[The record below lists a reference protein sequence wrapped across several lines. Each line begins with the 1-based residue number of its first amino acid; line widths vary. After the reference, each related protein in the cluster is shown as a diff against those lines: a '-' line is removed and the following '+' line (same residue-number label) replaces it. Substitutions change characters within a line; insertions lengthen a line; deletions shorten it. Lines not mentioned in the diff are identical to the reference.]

1 MRSAAQYTVS
11 TRNRDFEEFQRL
23 EIRRARVREI
33 ALDILAGLAWL
44 ILTAL
49 TVFVC
54 CAVGGYHWE

>member
-1 MRSAAQYTVS
+1 M
-11 TRNRDFEEFQRL
+11 RL
-23 EIRRARVREI
+23 EDWYEVTKRENERRASVREI

-54 CAVGGYHWE
+54 CAVSGYHWE